1 MRRLPQYSAE
11 LRDFSL
17 AVLEGKPLDAGTR
30 VFPRRTANG
39 ARHVPF
45 GGKPALGEGVAIGAG
60 HKAPWGLA
68 HSNFV
73 IRTEP

>member
-1 MRRLPQYSAE
+1 MRAFPGKVDGYGAE
-11 LRDFSL
+11 LRDFRL
-17 AVLEGKPLDAGTR
+17 AVLEGKPLDAA
-30 VFPRRTANG
+30 PEHSLG

-45 GGKPALGEGVAIGAG
+45 GGKPLGEGVAIGAP
-60 HKAPWGLA
+60 AIEVPRGLA